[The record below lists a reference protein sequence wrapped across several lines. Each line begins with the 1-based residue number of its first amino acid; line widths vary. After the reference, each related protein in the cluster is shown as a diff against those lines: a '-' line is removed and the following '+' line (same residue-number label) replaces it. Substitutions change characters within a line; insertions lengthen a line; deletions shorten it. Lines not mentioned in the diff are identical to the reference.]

1 MPASR
6 RSRPSRS
13 TLIIAVSIP
22 LSVLSSI
29 AMLTA
34 EKQSNLALKT
44 ATVEGA
50 RANVRRLSLRT
61 ADQDADQEN
70 QSAAQDNLHD
80 RR

>member
-1 MPASR
+1 
-6 RSRPSRS
+6 
-13 TLIIAVSIP
+13 
-22 LSVLSSI
+22 
-29 AMLTA
+29 MLTA
-34 EKQSNLALKT
+34 EKQSNLALET